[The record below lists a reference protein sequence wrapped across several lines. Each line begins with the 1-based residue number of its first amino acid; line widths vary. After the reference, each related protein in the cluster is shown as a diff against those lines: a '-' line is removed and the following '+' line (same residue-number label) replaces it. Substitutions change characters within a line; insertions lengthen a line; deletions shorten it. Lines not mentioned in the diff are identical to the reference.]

1 MLWSPSDT
9 ECMRKGKWHCMLL
22 PLTCPLPCRFWWEN
36 SHVFT
41 DAQRQELEKHS
52 LPRVICDNT
61 GLTRV
66 PVDAF
71 RTGKFP
77 QDFKSCE
84 DIPSMDLEVWRETF
98 PQGDSETLVI
108 LLWH

>member
-1 MLWSPSDT
+1 MGILSAEGTRGSTVPY
-9 ECMRKGKWHCMLL
+9 C
-22 PLTCPLPCRFWWEN
+22 PPTCPLPCRFWWEN
-36 SHVFT
+36 SDVFT

-71 RTGKFP
+71 RMGKFP
-77 QDFKSCE
+77 QDFESCE
-84 DIPSMDLEVWRETF
+84 DIPSMNLDVWRETF
-98 PQGDSETLVI
+98 PQGDSEPLVTSS
-108 LLWH
+108 